1 MSTRRE
7 RALRRLILSMSY
19 LWVVTFDVVVSLAD
33 AGAEDATALATSISE
48 ELADDSLAASIE
60 AAIGVAVQVVEDSIA
75 VVQATSS
82 PTRFPTR
89 LDGGKQA
96 SSASSGMFIIAGA
109 AVAVCLLLCI
119 GVRYAIKART
129 KGSPEKEDPANEN
142 DLQYLFGSRR
152 PSTPA
157 YLRGGGQVQMSTFAA
172 STRPNNTSTA
182 SPLNRGA
189 YV

>member
-33 AGAEDATALATSISE
+33 AGAEDATALDVHFRGARG
-48 ELADDSLAASIE
+48 DSLAASIE